1 MNTGMNNGMNNG
13 MTAVAK
19 PMAKPEQTM
28 TDLQQAAGWIAGA
41 RIEGDG
47 ARQFAR
53 VHTDSRTVE
62 PGDLFVAL
70 RGERFDA
77 HDFIADVAARGAAA
91 VLVER
96 DVSAVA
102 PGLPAIIAPD
112 TRVAL
117 GQLGAG
123 WRARFT
129 LPTVAVT
136 GSNGKTTVKEM
147 IAAIF
152 AAAVGEPQRLAT
164 GGNLN
169 NDIGLP
175 LTVLRLRQSH
185 RLAVLELG
193 MNHPGET
200 ATLAAIAQPTVAV
213 ITNAQREHQEFMV
226 SVEAVAH
233 EHASIL
239 AALPADGTAVFPV
252 DAASGGAHA
261 DIWRA
266 AAGSRPVLTFG
277 LTEDGNA
284 SPADVSADVTAEVS
298 LDDGVQRLQV
308 RAPGRAFEVRLAL
321 LGMHNVRNAL
331 AAIACALAAGVEV
344 EAIQRGLASF
354 APVKGRLQVKRA
366 AAGTVVIDDT
376 YNANPDSM
384 RAAIDVLAGFAPPRV
399 LVIGDM
405 GEVGDQGPAFHAEI
419 GAYARAR
426 GIDTLWATGEA
437 SPHAVQAFG
446 EGARHF
452 ADAGA
457 LAATLAADADGT
469 VARASAVLVKG
480 SRFMRMERMVEALVT
495 PPAPAKKG

>member
-1 MNTGMNNGMNNG
+1 MSSGMNNGM
-13 MTAVAK
+13 AA
-19 PMAKPEQTM
+19 MATPEQTM

-41 RIEGDG
+41 RIEGDA
-47 ARQFAR
+47 ARQFTR

-96 DVSAVA
+96 DVDAAA
-102 PGLPAIIAPD
+102 PGLPAIVAPD

-175 LTVLRLRQSH
+175 LTVLRLRASH

-226 SVEAVAH
+226 SVEAVAQ

-239 AALPADGTAVFPV
+239 AALPAGGTAVFPV

-261 DIWRA
+261 GIWRA
-266 AAGSRPVLTFG
+266 AAGGRPVLTFG
-277 LTEDGNA
+277 LAEGGEV
-284 SPADVSADVTAEVS
+284 SVDVSAEVS

-308 RAPGRAFEVRLAL
+308 RAPGRTFEVRLAL

-344 EAIQRGLASF
+344 EAIQRGLAGF

-366 AAGTVVIDDT
+366 AVGTVVIDDT

-426 GIDTLWATGEA
+426 GIETLWATGEA

-446 EGARHF
+446 AGARHF
-452 ADAGA
+452 AGA
-457 LAATLAADADGT
+457 DELAATLSADADGT

-480 SRFMRMERMVEALVT
+480 SRFMRMERMVQALVT
-495 PPAPAKKG
+495 PPSPATQG

>member
-1 MNTGMNNGMNNG
+1 MNA
-13 MTAVAK
+13 TAT
-19 PMAKPEQTM
+19 PPFTM
-28 TDLQQAAGWIAGA
+28 TDLEQAAGWIAGA
-41 RIEGDG
+41 RISGDG
-47 ARQFAR
+47 KRAFAR
-53 VHTDSRTVE
+53 VHSDSRTVE

-91 VLVER
+91 VLVDR
-96 DVSAVA
+96 DTEARAV
-102 PGLPAIIAPD
+102 GLPALVVPD

-117 GQLGAG
+117 GQLASG

-129 LPTVAVT
+129 LPAVAVT

-152 AAAVGEPQRLAT
+152 AAAVGEPARLAT

-175 LTVLRLRQSH
+175 LTVLKLRATH
-185 RLAVLELG
+185 RLAVLEIG

-233 EHASIL
+233 EHASVL
-239 AALPADGTAVFPV
+239 SALPADGTAVFPV

-261 DIWRA
+261 AVWRA
-266 AAGSRPVLTFG
+266 AAGTRRVLTFG
-277 LTEDGNA
+277 L
-284 SPADVSADVTAEVS
+284 ADRDDIAAQARPDVTADIT
-298 LDDGVQRLQV
+298 LADGVQRMQV
-308 RAPGRAFEVRLAL
+308 RAPGLAFEVRLAL
-321 LGMHNVRNAL
+321 LGLHNARNAL
-331 AAIACALAAGVEV
+331 AAAACAIAAGVDV
-344 EAIQRGLASF
+344 GAIQTGLAGF
-354 APVKGRLQVKRA
+354 RPVKGRLQVKRTP
-366 AAGTVVIDDT
+366 AGVVVIDDT

-384 RAAIDVLAGFAPPRV
+384 RAAIDVLAGFDAPR
-399 LVIGDM
+399 LLILGDM
-405 GEVGDQGPAFHAEI
+405 GEVGDQGPAFHGEI

-437 SPHAVQAFG
+437 APHAVAAFG
-446 EGARHF
+446 AQGRHF
-452 ADAGA
+452 ASAEDLIGA
-457 LAATLAADADGT
+457 LPASPAATQAAAI
-469 VARASAVLVKG
+469 LVKG
-480 SRFMRMERMVEALVT
+480 SRFMRMERVVDALVG
-495 PPAPAKKG
+495 PPASG

>member
-1 MNTGMNNGMNNG
+1 MSTSMSTG
-13 MTAVAK
+13 MTATAQ
-19 PMAKPEQTM
+19 PEQTM

-47 ARQFAR
+47 ARRFTR

-77 HDFIADVAARGAAA
+77 HDFIADVAAKGAAA

-96 DVSAVA
+96 DIGAAA
-102 PGLPAIIAPD
+102 PGLPAIVAQD

-123 WRARFT
+123 WRAQFT

-175 LTVLRLRQSH
+175 LTVLRLRPSH

-239 AALPADGTAVFPV
+239 AALPADGTAVFPL

-261 DIWRA
+261 GIWRA
-266 AAGSRPVLTFG
+266 AAGGRPVLTFG
-277 LTEDGNA
+277 LAEGGNA
-284 SPADVSADVTAEVS
+284 SQADVTAEVT

-321 LGMHNVRNAL
+321 LGTHNVRNAL
-331 AAIACALAAGVEV
+331 AATACALAAGVDI
-344 EAIQRGLASF
+344 EAIQRGLAGF

-366 AAGTVVIDDT
+366 AVGTVVIDDT

-384 RAAIDVLAGFAPPRV
+384 RAAIDVLAGFAAPRV

-419 GAYARAR
+419 GAYARSR
-426 GIDTLWATGEA
+426 GIETLWATGEA

-452 ADAGA
+452 AGADA

-480 SRFMRMERMVEALVT
+480 SRFMRMERMVDALVT
-495 PPAPAKKG
+495 PPAGSAGSAGSAGAANKG

>member
-1 MNTGMNNGMNNG
+1 MSTGVNNG
-13 MTAVAK
+13 MTA
-19 PMAKPEQTM
+19 MAQPEQTM

-47 ARQFAR
+47 ARQFTR

-96 DVSAVA
+96 DIAAAA
-102 PGLPAIIAPD
+102 PGLPAIVAPD

-175 LTVLRLRQSH
+175 LTVLRLRPSH

-239 AALPADGTAVFPV
+239 AALPAGGTAVFPL
-252 DAASGGAHA
+252 DAASGGPHA
-261 DIWRA
+261 GIWRA
-266 AAGSRPVLTFG
+266 AAGARPVLTFG
-277 LTEDGNA
+277 LAEGGHA
-284 SPADVSADVTAEVS
+284 SQADVSAEVS
-298 LDDGVQRLQV
+298 LDDGVQRMQV

-331 AAIACALAAGVEV
+331 AAIACALAAGVEI
-344 EAIQRGLASF
+344 EAIQRGLAGF

-366 AAGTVVIDDT
+366 VAGTVVIDDT

-426 GIDTLWATGEA
+426 GIETLWATGEA

-452 ADAGA
+452 AGADA
-457 LAATLAADADGT
+457 LAATLAADADGI

-480 SRFMRMERMVEALVT
+480 SRFMRMERMVDALVT
-495 PPAPAKKG
+495 PPAASAQPANEG